1 MSFKSDLEEMVS
13 DYLEGNYETYDPE
26 GVPKP
31 EDIPLGNEAA
41 KLEATA
47 LFIDIRQ
54 SSDITNVFRRQT
66 AAKMVKGYFDGSVRI
81 IRMNDG
87 EVRSFNGD
95 GMLALFVGGSRST
108 HAVKAAMQVDWFVG
122 NILKPQIARYFENNQ
137 SASNQELDFN
147 IGCGLDEGHI
157 LAVRV
162 GIRGTN
168 DVAWVGR
175 CTNMAAKLAS
185 NVSSSFHNVGITRAV
200 YDRLN
205 DSRKYDSSGTHMWS
219 EEEFDEYGGVTRAIR
234 TTNYW
239 TSIS

>member
-1 MSFKSDLEEMVS
+1 MSFKSELEEMVS
-13 DYLEGNYETYDPE
+13 DYLEGEYETYKPQ

-31 EDIPLGNEAA
+31 EDLPLGNEAA

-54 SSDITNVFRRQT
+54 SSDITNAFRRQT

-81 IRMNDG
+81 IRANNG

-95 GMLALFVGGSRST
+95 GMLALFVGDARST
-108 HAVKAAMQVDWFVG
+108 NAVKAAMQVDWFVG
-122 NILKPQIARYFENNQ
+122 NILKPEIAQYFENNQ
-137 SASNQELDFN
+137 SASEQNLDFN
-147 IGCGLDEGHI
+147 IGCGLDDGHI
-157 LAVRV
+157 FAVRV

-175 CTNMAAKLAS
+175 CSNTAAKLAS
-185 NVSSSFHNVGITRAV
+185 SVSSSFHNVGITRAV
-200 YDRLN
+200 YEMLN
-205 DSRKYDSSGTHMWS
+205 DSKVYNGSGTHMWS

-239 TSIS
+239 TSI